1 MQNRPSGRSAAAA
14 AVAAVV
20 LLGLFG
26 NSFGC
31 RVVDGLFGGD
41 GDEAAALMYTCSM
54 HPQVVQEG
62 PGECPIC
69 RMALTPMETGAG
81 GADGQAHDHDHDA
94 AGTGDDLHY
103 TCSMHPQVVQ
113 EGPGDC
119 PICGMDLTPLETDSG
134 TAGGHDH
141 GAAGGG
147 DDLHYTCSMH
157 PQVVQEGPGDC
168 PICGMALTPLETDPA
183 AGAGGSGGGA
193 AGLPARRS
201 VRVDPGFLQRF
212 GVRTTPAE
220 RGSLPIG
227 IRTVGY
233 LAHNEENLFAVNTKF
248 SGWIEKA
255 RFNTVGERVT
265 AGEVLFEIYS
275 PELVTTQQEYLLAR
289 EYVERLRERGAYAD
303 AITRAESLLDAARER
318 LRYWDTTDRQ
328 IAALEATGLV
338 SRTIEFVSP
347 VSGFVVEKSADSLEG
362 MRLDPGKTILKIADH
377 SVLWAE
383 VAFYEHDVRHLREGQ
398 RVTVTV
404 DAFPGRAW
412 NGSILFFR
420 PAMNPGTRTLTA
432 FVEVGNADLQLRP
445 RMFANIEARIPGVSD
460 AVLVPG
466 DAVLHSGARAVVIVA
481 DGGGRFTPREVRL
494 GLSQDGRQQVLEG
507 LDAGE
512 EIVVSSQFL
521 IDSESNLRA
530 AIDQLLGGGS

>member
-1 MQNRPSGRSAAAA
+1 MRSRPYGWLAAAA
-14 AVAAVV
+14 AVAGLFLFWNPFGWRAVDGFFG
-20 LLGLFG
+20 LLGG
-26 NSFGC
+26 EGEDAS
-31 RVVDGLFGGD
+31 
-41 GDEAAALMYTCSM
+41 ALM
-54 HPQVVQEG
+54 
-62 PGECPIC
+62 
-69 RMALTPMETGAG
+69 
-81 GADGQAHDHDHDA
+81 
-94 AGTGDDLHY
+94 Y

-119 PICGMDLTPLETDSG
+119 PICRMALTPMESG
-134 TAGGHDH
+134 AGMADAHDH

-168 PICGMALTPLETDPA
+168 PICGMALTPMET
-183 AGAGGSGGGA
+183 GAGMADLHDHGA
-193 AGLPARRS
+193 AGSGDDLHYTCSMHPQVVQEGPGDCPICGMALTPAESPAASSAGGTSGGLSSRRS

-212 GVRTTPAE
+212 GVRTTPAV

-233 LAHNEENLFAVNTKF
+233 LAHNEENLFSVNTKF
-248 SGWIEKA
+248 SGWIERA
-255 RFNTVGERVT
+255 RFNTVGERVA

-289 EYVERLRERGAYAD
+289 DFAERLRERGAYAD
-303 AITRAESLLDAARER
+303 AITRADSLLDAARER
-318 LRYWDTTDRQ
+318 LRYWDMTDRQ

-338 SRTIEFVSP
+338 DRTIEFVSP

-362 MRLDPGKTILKIADH
+362 LRLDPGKTVLKIADH
-377 SVLWAE
+377 SILWAE

-404 DAFPGRAW
+404 DAFPGRRW

-445 RMFANIEARIPGVSD
+445 RMFANIEARVPGVSD

-530 AIDQLLGGGS
+530 AIDQLLGGESGGGP

>member
-1 MQNRPSGRSAAAA
+1 MRSGRSGWLPAAATA
-14 AVAAVV
+14 AA
-20 LLGLFG
+20 LLFFG
-26 NSFGC
+26 NPFGC
-31 RVVDGLFGGD
+31 RAVDGLFGG
-41 GDEAAALMYTCSM
+41 GGEEAAAAMYTCSM

-69 RMALTPMETGAG
+69 RMALTPLETGAG
-81 GADGQAHDHDHDA
+81 AAGGDAHDHGA
-94 AGTGDDLHY
+94 AGGGDDLHY

-119 PICGMDLTPLETDSG
+119 PICGMDLTPLETDAG
-134 TAGGHDH
+134 TAGGEAHDH

-157 PQVVQEGPGDC
+157 PQVVQAGPGEC
-168 PICGMALTPLETDPA
+168 PICGMALTPLETDA
-183 AGAGGSGGGA
+183 AAAPGGAGGGSG
-193 AGLPARRS
+193 GLPARRS

-212 GVRTTPAE
+212 GVRTTPAV

-233 LAHNEENLFAVNTKF
+233 LAHNEENLFSVNTKF
-248 SGWIEKA
+248 SGWIERA
-255 RFNTVGERVT
+255 RFNTVGERVA

-289 EYVERLRERGAYAD
+289 EFVERLRERGAYAD
-303 AITRAESLLDAARER
+303 AILRAESLLDAARER

-347 VSGFVVEKSADSLEG
+347 VSGFVVEKTADSLEG
-362 MRLDPGKTILKIADH
+362 MRVDAGMTVLKIADH

-494 GLSQDGRQQVLEG
+494 GLSQDGRQQVVEG